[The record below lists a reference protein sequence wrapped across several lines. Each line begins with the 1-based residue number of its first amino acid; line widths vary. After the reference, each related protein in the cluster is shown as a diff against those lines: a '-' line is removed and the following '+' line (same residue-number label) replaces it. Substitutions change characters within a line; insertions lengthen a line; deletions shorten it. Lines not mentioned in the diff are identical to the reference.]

1 VSLNDQALAGAA
13 GVLKKEAVV
22 AASMCR
28 RFSVQD
34 RVISQFAGMQ
44 KLALQ
49 MQVGSADSMGMNQNL
64 PEQFLIAVTDSQVHA
79 LEAKDKRGRLK
90 VGKPWVTWD
99 RQALEP
105 ALAPPLPPQAPGF
118 LDAPPDSQVV
128 VVHPPPDLRHASS
141 IRKTLAGPKGAPVH
155 LLFGVDPVSQQV
167 VDLLVADGQ
176 ASGGQAPAS
185 SSFPGAGF
193 LGSPTVGSGS
203 DRDRLDNLA
212 RLGDLHASGV
222 LTDAEF
228 DAQKAAIL
236 RG

>member
-1 VSLNDQALAGAA
+1 MSLNDQALAGAA

-22 AASMCR
+22 PASMCR

-49 MQVGSADSMGMNQNL
+49 MKVGSADSMGMNQNL
-64 PEQFLIAVTDSQVHA
+64 PEQFLIAVTDTQVHA

-90 VGKPWVTWD
+90 VGKPCVTWD

-105 ALAPPLPPQAPGF
+105 VLAPPLPPEVPGF
-118 LDAPPDSQVV
+118 LDTPADSQVV
-128 VVHPPPDLRHASS
+128 VVHPPPDLRRASS
-141 IRKTLAGPKGAPVH
+141 IRKKLAGPKGAPVH

-176 ASGGQAPAS
+176 ASGGHAPA
-185 SSFPGAGF
+185 SSFPGASF